1 MDVSDEI
8 YRKMKTAIVMS
19 IHEAVEATRLFRLD
33 VKQIIEFDM
42 KQSIN
47 MKNCCLTFPLEAEEM
62 IHLQEYIFNRHCLI
76 IDTHEELDQ
85 AINLPNSIANS

>member
-1 MDVSDEI
+1 MNVSDEI
-8 YRKMKTAIVMS
+8 YSKMKSAIVMS

-47 MKNCCLTFPLEAEEM
+47 MKNCCLMFPSEAEEM

-76 IDTHEELDQ
+76 VDIHEQLAQ
-85 AINLPNSIANS
+85 ANN